1 VAHAATTDVGVE
13 DFEFDPERV
22 AIRLGDTVRWTN
34 RDDAHT
40 STSDDTDN
48 QTPLG
53 PPGVGWW
60 DSGLLSENQP
70 FSWDFTA
77 AGTFPYHCEIHPRM
91 RGLVA
96 VPLRIVPLGGRRF
109 LVLWATALPTDP
121 VLAFDIQRKDP
132 GGTFSDWVHT
142 TSEMGQVVTAPT
154 PGTYS
159 FRARLTRDGIG
170 LILGTSLYSPPRSI
184 TVA

>member
-1 VAHAATTDVGVE
+1 MRRWIWISFALAFILVLASQGVAQAATIDVGVE

-22 AIRLGDTVRWTN
+22 AIRPGDTVRWTN

-40 STSDDTDN
+40 STSDDQDN

-60 DSGLLSENQP
+60 DSGLLSEDQS

-77 AGTFPYHCEIHPRM
+77 A
-91 RGLVA
+91 
-96 VPLRIVPLGGRRF
+96 
-109 LVLWATALPTDP
+109 
-121 VLAFDIQRKDP
+121 
-132 GGTFSDWVHT
+132 GTFSDWVHT

-159 FRARLTRDGIG
+159 FRARLTRDGVG